1 MLLFSFII
9 AIFAH
14 RMMLQLPKIIKKTL
28 SIRISMMVV
37 TAMAIL
43 LMATLFVMQH
53 YSGKAIREEAL
64 NKAMQTLRATGQ
76 QVDNIL
82 LSVEQAAG
90 NTYLNMMPD
99 LDKPDMMYKYCR
111 ELVRSNPYVAG
122 CTIAFK
128 ENYYPGHRYFMAYV
142 HHGDSAGIEY
152 AHSRLVDSDTFGNTP
167 YTEQVWFTDPMTTG
181 KAKWQNPLVGL
192 KCDLAPI
199 ITFSL
204 PIPGKDGNRVGV
216 LAIDVSL
223 HLLSE
228 IIEAGKIS
236 EHSYCTLLDRDG
248 SYIIHHDDNKLLRQT
263 NLMQLEKTAM
273 EAASEMLSGHTG
285 YAPFY
290 MDGNKYYIFYMPFE
304 REKLT
309 GRTNEKLGWSLG
321 IVYPESVIFGDYN
334 LLPYYVLTIA
344 IVGLLLMF
352 LIYRYVIHRQ
362 LLPLQMLSEKA
373 QRIAEGNYNETIPKT
388 WHRDEIGR
396 LQLSFQQMQQSL
408 ANYIGE
414 LEGLKTTLNQ
424 RGEKLQAAYK
434 EAHKADRLKMAFMHN
449 MTNQMLAPS
458 EALTKDAKALC
469 DKPTDPKEII
479 RLTDDIQQKGNAIA
493 ELVENLINRSDE
505 EIRKEAEDV

>member
-1 MLLFSFII
+1 
-9 AIFAH
+9 
-14 RMMLQLPKIIKKTL
+14 
-28 SIRISMMVV
+28 
-37 TAMAIL
+37 
-43 LMATLFVMQH
+43 
-53 YSGKAIREEAL
+53 
-64 NKAMQTLRATGQ
+64 
-76 QVDNIL
+76 
-82 LSVEQAAG
+82 
-90 NTYLNMMPD
+90 
-99 LDKPDMMYKYCR
+99 
-111 ELVRSNPYVAG
+111 
-122 CTIAFK
+122 
-128 ENYYPGHRYFMAYV
+128 
-142 HHGDSAGIEY
+142 
-152 AHSRLVDSDTFGNTP
+152 
-167 YTEQVWFTDPMTTG
+167 
-181 KAKWQNPLVGL
+181 
-192 KCDLAPI
+192 
-199 ITFSL
+199 
-204 PIPGKDGNRVGV
+204 
-216 LAIDVSL
+216 
-223 HLLSE
+223 
-228 IIEAGKIS
+228 
-236 EHSYCTLLDRDG
+236 
-248 SYIIHHDDNKLLRQT
+248 
-263 NLMQLEKTAM
+263 
-273 EAASEMLSGHTG
+273 
-285 YAPFY
+285 
-290 MDGNKYYIFYMPFE
+290 MPFE

-373 QRIAEGNYNETIPKT
+373 QRIAEGNYNETIPKA

-505 EIRKEAEDV
+505 EIRKEADDV